1 VAVAAFA
8 GINVAKSV
16 HIFKDNPATLEEIL
30 NQVSLP
36 VFVKPN
42 NGGSSI
48 GMSKV
53 DKAAD
58 LCGALEKAFK
68 EDDQILVEEFIAG
81 REFTIGVFKSTKG
94 IITLPITEVRSKK
107 DFFDYEAKYE
117 GLSEEITPA
126 RVDESIAQK
135 VRSTARKIYELFN
148 CRGVIRIDFIY
159 NEAKQA
165 VYMLEIN
172 TVPGQ
177 SEASIVPQQVRAMG
191 WTLKDFYTA
200 LIEEALTRRV
210 VRS

>member
-1 VAVAAFA
+1 
-8 GINVAKSV
+8 
-16 HIFKDNPATLEEIL
+16 
-30 NQVSLP
+30 
-36 VFVKPN
+36 
-42 NGGSSI
+42 
-48 GMSKV
+48 
-53 DKAAD
+53 
-58 LCGALEKAFK
+58 
-68 EDDQILVEEFIAG
+68 
-81 REFTIGVFKSTKG
+81 VFKSTKG